1 MSDTAYLL
9 TWNPDQGS
17 SIDGIWEEFQRDGTA
32 EAEWS
37 SASKQPQVGN
47 EFFFLRLGSEPKG
60 IIGHGEIIGWTK
72 PRPHWKKP
80 GEKIPYLRIRFD
92 ALFGPEDKPI
102 ISVSDLEK
110 IPEQH
115 WSPQNSGTKILPQ
128 PLSKLRSLW
137 SHRVPGDQ
145 TLGPGER
152 NPSWMRDELILALDL
167 YVRSKGNPPGKSS
180 AEIKDLSA
188 ILNQL
193 TGALSKARPKYRN
206 ANGVYMKLMN
216 FRRFDP
222 VFLAQGKKGLSRGNK
237 LEESVWE
244 EFSSD
249 PKRLAQTAAAIR
261 ADLQASPDNE
271 DDWYDGIEEAEE
283 GRRLTRAHLVRERS
297 RKLVKAKKA
306 ACLKTTGALR
316 CEACKFEFKDKY
328 GERGQSFI
336 EVHHNLP
343 LYQLKPGTKTRLED
357 LHVLCANCH
366 RMIHT
371 KRPWLTLDKLRQCII
386 T

>member
-1 MSDTAYLL
+1 
-9 TWNPDQGS
+9 
-17 SIDGIWEEFQRDGTA
+17 
-32 EAEWS
+32 
-37 SASKQPQVGN
+37 
-47 EFFFLRLGSEPKG
+47 
-60 IIGHGEIIGWTK
+60 
-72 PRPHWKKP
+72 
-80 GEKIPYLRIRFD
+80 
-92 ALFGPEDKPI
+92 
-102 ISVSDLEK
+102 
-110 IPEQH
+110 
-115 WSPQNSGTKILPQ
+115 
-128 PLSKLRSLW
+128 
-137 SHRVPGDQ
+137 
-145 TLGPGER
+145 
-152 NPSWMRDELILALDL
+152 
-167 YVRSKGNPPGKSS
+167 
-180 AEIKDLSA
+180 
-188 ILNQL
+188 
-193 TGALSKARPKYRN
+193 
-206 ANGVYMKLMN
+206 MKLMN

-306 ACLKTTGALR
+306 ACLKSTGALR

-366 RMIHT
+366 RMIYT
-371 KRPWLTLDKLRQCII
+371 KRPWLTLDKLRECII

>member
-72 PRPHWKKP
+72 PQPHWKKP

-102 ISVSDLEK
+102 ISVSELEK

-188 ILNQL
+188 NPEPTHGRARKSAAKI
-193 TGALSKARPKYRN
+193 SKRQ
-206 ANGVYMKLMN
+206 
-216 FRRFDP
+216 RR
-222 VFLAQGKKGLSRGNK
+222 LYEAY
-237 LEESVWE
+237 E
-244 EFSSD
+244 
-249 PKRLAQTAAAIR
+249 
-261 ADLQASPDNE
+261 LQA
-271 DDWYDGIEEAEE
+271 I
-283 GRRLTRAHLVRERS
+283 
-297 RKLVKAKKA
+297 
-306 ACLKTTGALR
+306 
-316 CEACKFEFKDKY
+316 
-328 GERGQSFI
+328 
-336 EVHHNLP
+336 
-343 LYQLKPGTKTRLED
+343 
-357 LHVLCANCH
+357 
-366 RMIHT
+366 
-371 KRPWLTLDKLRQCII
+371 
-386 T
+386 